1 MKLANSIASPWLRL
15 AWQST
20 NSMLCPP
27 ECVWC
32 ECPTNPDEHF
42 CDDCLSLFVS
52 DYYRCKRC
60 ASPLPPVVP
69 NESCSRCDA
78 AKWRF
83 KAVVTLGPYRG
94 RLREAVILMK
104 KKPFELMRR
113 AVGELIAQQLQTQFA
128 NSQPLLIAVPNH
140 WTRTFFRS
148 VCQAS
153 SLAQSV
159 SASTGW
165 PLLRGVVRRSRKTA
179 KQGMLSWTER
189 THNVRGAF
197 KLKPTPRIAGRHV
210 IVVDDVLTSG
220 ATADEIAKL
229 LLTGGAAS
237 VSVAVAARGT
247 GAREV
252 VVKSQVVEEDSTRQ
266 TP

>member
-1 MKLANSIASPWLRL
+1 
-15 AWQST
+15 
-20 NSMLCPP
+20 MLCPS

-32 ECPTNPDEHF
+32 ERPTNPDEHL
-42 CDDCLSLFVS
+42 CVDCLPLFIS
-52 DYYRCKRC
+52 DYCRCKRC

-69 NESCSRCDA
+69 NETCSRCET

-83 KAVVTLGPYRG
+83 HAVVTLGPYRG

-104 KKPFELMRR
+104 KKPFELLRR
-113 AVGELIAQQLQTQFA
+113 AVGELIAEELQKQFA
-128 NSQPLLIAVPNH
+128 NSSPLLISVPNH
-140 WTRTFFRS
+140 WTRTWLRS

-153 SLAQSV
+153 SLAQSI
-159 SASTGW
+159 SRSTDW

-197 KLKPTPRIAGRHV
+197 KLRPTQRIVGRHV

-220 ATADEIAKL
+220 ATADEIAKVL
-229 LLTGGAAS
+229 LAGGAS
-237 VSVAVAARGT
+237 KVTVAVAARGT
-247 GAREV
+247 GAREA
-252 VVKSQVVEEDSTRQ
+252 VVKSATEVVGNAPTAKVGEL
-266 TP
+266 